1 MQTDVRTPLEIF
13 SMPQHMVVPVFQ
25 RRYVWT
31 AEVQWEP
38 LWRDI
43 CRVAERRLEGVSS
56 PHFLGAVVTQSSSA
70 GMGSLASHSL
80 IDGQQRLTTLQI
92 LIDAAAAELE
102 AAEHTQFSQQL
113 TMLTHNPPAF
123 GLDESGVLK
132 LQHENDDRAGFVAVM
147 TAEPPIDYSGLP
159 QSRIVQAHQYFSE
172 QVREWLG
179 SPVAPA
185 RAGALVAT
193 LSQGLQLVVI
203 ALAEHEPS
211 QEIFETLNARGTPLT
226 AADLVKNYVFQ
237 QIVREGGSA
246 DAAFREHWQE
256 LEKSFWTKEVR
267 IGRYSLERLSLFLN
281 HWLVAQTGEEVS
293 TRSTFTRFKSWHE
306 QSGRPMTGVLAAIHQ
321 QATLFEEWVHEAG
334 KSEGDLGPVGL
345 FLYRTEAAELEAVK
359 PLLLRL
365 FDVERA
371 LPPDVAVAALR
382 DVESWLM
389 RRSVLRRPAS
399 EYSRVVAGLI
409 DDLRGVEPHGV
420 AEAVRHSLVRLNRP
434 GTYWPGDEE
443 LARELV
449 SAPIYTQPKG
459 RLRAYLEAVEDWHR
473 GYTKATSAS
482 GSRVKRGAMTIE
494 HLLPQKWKDHWPV
507 DTLQQQIDRDAHVHR
522 LGNLTLLTQSL
533 NSAVSNGPWNGPK
546 GKRQALDASDTLLMT
561 RGPRKTEDWNEG
573 RIDDRTATMTTAFT
587 ETWPAPEGHNPD
599 PIKRTEQEAAG
610 WVMLRDLVAT
620 GHLPVGTILTAR
632 EGNYE
637 GRSATVTSD
646 GLLEMDGKTYDTPS
660 GAGKEVLGR
669 AVNGWT
675 FWRLPDG
682 GKLMDAR
689 QKYLG
694 TYVDR
699 RGLYESF
706 WREVLARIKKAA
718 PDWTQATS
726 PGGSSWI
733 TLPYGSSIA
742 RYSLAF
748 TVTGPSVDLDFGS
761 ADSQANLVEF
771 ERFRARRDE
780 LEEHF
785 GRPLTWEPLQDKK
798 SCRIRHYRPSGGQ
811 ITDTDEREELIDW
824 FVSSALRLRYSI
836 SAIRN
841 AAQGQ

>member
-1 MQTDVRTPLEIF
+1 MQTDVKTPLEIF
-13 SMPQHMVVPVFQ
+13 SMPQHLMVPVFQ

-31 AEVQWEP
+31 AENQWEP

-43 CRVAERRLEGVSS
+43 SRVAGRRLEGVATQ
-56 PHFLGAVVTQSSSA
+56 HFLGAVVTQSSSA
-70 GMGSLASHSL
+70 GMGSLANHSL

-92 LIDAAAAELE
+92 LIDAAAAELD
-102 AAEHTQFSQQL
+102 AAEQPQFSQQL
-113 TMLTHNPPAF
+113 AMLTHNPPAF
-123 GLDESGVLK
+123 ALDEARVLK
-132 LQHENDDRAGFVAVM
+132 LQHENEDRAGFVAVM
-147 TAEPPIDYSGLP
+147 TAEPPVDYSGLP
-159 QSRIVQAHQYFSE
+159 QSGIVQAHQYFSE

-179 SPVAPA
+179 DPVDPA
-185 RAGALVAT
+185 RAAALVAT
-193 LSQGLQLVVI
+193 LSQGLQIVVI

-246 DAAFREHWQE
+246 NAAFRDHWQE
-256 LEKSFWTKEVR
+256 LEKSFWRKEVR

-306 QSGRPMTGVLAAIHQ
+306 QSGRPMARVLDAIHR
-321 QATLFEEWVHEAG
+321 QARLFEEWVHEAG
-334 KSEGDLGPVGL
+334 KTEGDLSSVAL

-365 FDVERA
+365 FDVDRPVPAE
-371 LPPDVAVAALR
+371 VAAEALR
-382 DVESWLM
+382 NVESWLM

-399 EYSRVVAGLI
+399 EYSRVVASLI
-409 DDLRGVEPHGV
+409 NDLQGVEPQGV
-420 AEAVRHSLVRLNRP
+420 AKALRDSLIRLNRP

-443 LARELV
+443 LERELV

-459 RLRAYLEAVEDWHR
+459 RLRAYLEAIEDWHR
-473 GYTKATSAS
+473 GYTKTTSAS

-533 NSAVSNGPWNGPK
+533 NSSVSNAPWNGAK
-546 GKRQALDASDTLLMT
+546 GKRQALDTSDTLLMT
-561 RGPRKTEDWNEG
+561 RAPRKTEDWNEQ
-573 RIDDRTATMTTAFT
+573 RINDRTSSMTTALL
-587 ETWPAPEGHNPD
+587 ETWPAPQGHNPD
-599 PIKRTEQEAAG
+599 PVKRSEQEAAG
-610 WVMLRDLVAT
+610 WVMLRDLVAS

-637 GRSATVTSD
+637 GRAATVTAD

-682 GKLMDAR
+682 GKLIDVR

-699 RGLYESF
+699 KGLYESF
-706 WREVLARIKKAA
+706 WRDVLERIKQAD
-718 PDWTQATS
+718 PDWTQASS

-742 RYSLAF
+742 RYALAF
-748 TVTGPSVDLDFGS
+748 TLSGPIIDLEFGS
-761 ADSQANLVEF
+761 PDKQTNLAEF
-771 ERFRARRDE
+771 EKFMARRDE
-780 LEEHF
+780 LEHTF
-785 GRPLTWEPLQDKK
+785 GEPLSWERMETKK
-798 SCRIRHYRPSGGQ
+798 SCRIRYYRPSGGQ
-811 ITDTDEREELIDW
+811 VTDAEKRQELVDW
-824 FVSSALRLRYSI
+824 FVSSALRLRSSI
-836 SAIRN
+836 N
-841 AAQGQ
+841 AVQGAGQG

>member
-1 MQTDVRTPLEIF
+1 MQTDVKTPLEIF
-13 SMPQHMVVPVFQ
+13 SMPQHLLVPVFQ

-31 AEVQWEP
+31 AESQWEP

-43 CRVAERRLEGVSS
+43 SRVAVRRLEGASTQ
-56 PHFLGAVVTQSSSA
+56 HFLGAVVTQASQA

-80 IDGQQRLTTLQI
+80 IDGQQRLTTLQV
-92 LIDAAAAELE
+92 LIDAAAAELD
-102 AAEHTQFSQQL
+102 AAEQPHLSQQL
-113 TMLTHNPPAF
+113 AMLTHNPQAF
-123 GLDESGVLK
+123 AVNETGVLK

-147 TAEPPIDYSGLP
+147 TAEPPVDYSALP

-179 SPVAPA
+179 DPVDSA
-185 RAGALVAT
+185 RAGALTST

-226 AADLVKNYVFQ
+226 AADLVKNFVFQ

-246 DAAFREHWQE
+246 KTAFQEHWQE

-306 QSGRPMTGVLAAIHQ
+306 QSGRPMTLVLDALHR
-321 QATLFEEWVHEAG
+321 QAKLFEDWVHEAS
-334 KSEGDLGPVGL
+334 KSEGDLGPVPL

-365 FDVERA
+365 FDVERP
-371 LPPDVAVAALR
+371 LPQEVAISALR

-409 DDLRGVEPHGV
+409 ADLQGVGPHGV
-420 AEAVRHSLVRLNRP
+420 ADALRGSLMRLNRP

-443 LARELV
+443 MERELAA
-449 SAPIYTQPKG
+449 APIYTQPKG
-459 RLRAYLEAVEDWHR
+459 RVRAYLEAVEDWHR
-473 GYTKATSAS
+473 GYTKTTSAS
-482 GSRVKRGAMTIE
+482 GSRIKRGAMTIE

-507 DTLQQQIDRDAHVHR
+507 ETLQQQIDRDAHVHR

-533 NSAVSNGPWNGPK
+533 NSTVSNGPWNGAK
-546 GKRQALDASDTLLMT
+546 GKQQALDASDTLLMT
-561 RGPRKTEDWNEG
+561 REPRKSEEWNEE
-573 RIDDRTATMTTAFT
+573 RINDRTHSMVTALL

-599 PIKRTEQEAAG
+599 PVKRSEQESAG
-610 WVMLRDLVAT
+610 WVTLRDLVAS
-620 GHLPVGTILTAR
+620 GHLPVGTVLAAR

-637 GRSATVTSD
+637 GRAATVTAD

-675 FWRLPDG
+675 FWRLPNG
-682 GKLMDAR
+682 GRLMDVR

-699 RGLYESF
+699 KGLYESF
-706 WREVLARIKKAA
+706 WRDVLERIKQAD
-718 PDWTQATS
+718 PDWTQAS
-726 PGGSSWI
+726 SSGGSSWI
-733 TLPYGSSIA
+733 MLPYGSSA
-742 RYSLAF
+742 ASYSLSF
-748 TVTGPSVDLDFGS
+748 TLNGPVVELEFASPDQ
-761 ADSQANLVEF
+761 QANLVEF
-771 ERFRARRDE
+771 DKFMDRKEVLEDAFGEPLSWERRD
-780 LEEHF
+780 H
-785 GRPLTWEPLQDKK
+785 KK
-798 SCRIRHYRPSGGQ
+798 SSRIRHYRPGGGQ
-811 ITDTDEREELIDW
+811 ITDVEEREKLLDW
-824 FVSSALRLRYSI
+824 FVCSAFRLRSAISALKSEF
-836 SAIRN
+836 A
-841 AAQGQ
+841 GH